1 VTGVCEP
8 IAVPDL
14 SSIGK
19 GDALIIVP
27 PFASLELPSLGAHLL
42 QACAKGAGL
51 DVRLLYANLV
61 FAASFSEETYD
72 GISCGYQT
80 TAELI
85 GERFFA
91 AAAYGRPPLALPM
104 DGSYD
109 QRFSRAIADFEM
121 KLSLTQ
127 LRALEVLATD
137 WVERVGAS
145 VARLGFPVVGVSTT
159 FEQTA
164 AAVALLAAVKR
175 RCPETI
181 TIVGGANC
189 EGPMADGIVSL
200 DAPIDYVFSGQSEET
215 FVDWLLAVK
224 AGVRPPQRIIKG
236 RRPLDMNGLPPP
248 NYQSWFAQRA
258 LFLNKAGVVPKEVY
272 VMYESSRGCWWGEK
286 HHCTFCGLNGLGMRY
301 SEKSADK
308 VIEDLRYLLAQSP
321 TRNVQLTDNIMPY
334 RYFHT
339 LLPRLQGEVPGVRL
353 FYEEKSNLSLEKI
366 QILKQ
371 AGVVSI
377 QPGIE
382 AISTPLLQLMDKG
395 VTAAQNVA
403 LLRYARSV
411 GVEISWNLL
420 FRFPG
425 DKVQD
430 YEQTLTLIPLLRH
443 LPPPDGFGPLRID
456 RFSPYHERPERH
468 GLVNLRPLPAYAH
481 IFPPGARIDLIAY
494 NFLASYESAAN
505 DKVEAELRAAVTSWQ
520 ALWRTGSK
528 PPALH
533 VRETRP
539 GAYLLIDT
547 RGLPGA
553 RTVQFLDTAQ
563 ARAALVPHK
572 PRSAS
577 ANETS
582 ALTWALAERV
592 AVHLDGRHVPLATA
606 SATLLA
612 RFEAETDGA
621 QGAEEELGSSDHRLV
636 RLAGAL

>member
-1 VTGVCEP
+1 MTGVCGP
-8 IAVPDL
+8 VAVPDL

-19 GDALIIVP
+19 GDALIIIP
-27 PFASLELPSLGAHLL
+27 PFANLELPSLGVHLL
-42 QACAKGAGL
+42 QACAMCAGL
-51 DVRLLYANLV
+51 DVRALYANLV
-61 FAASFSEETYD
+61 FAASFSEETYN
-72 GISCGYQT
+72 GISCGHQT

-91 AAAYGRPPLALPM
+91 AAAYGRPPLALPI
-104 DGSYD
+104 DGSDD

-121 KLSLTQ
+121 KISLTQ
-127 LRALEVLATD
+127 LRTLEALATD
-137 WVERVGAS
+137 WVEQVGVS

-175 RCPETI
+175 CCPETI
-181 TIVGGANC
+181 TILGGANC
-189 EGPMADGIVSL
+189 EGPMADGVASL
-200 DAPIDYVFSGQSEET
+200 GAPIDYVFSGQSEET
-215 FVDWLLAVK
+215 FVDWLQTVK
-224 AGVRPPQRIIKG
+224 AGVRPPQHVIKG
-236 RRPLDMNGLPPP
+236 HRPLDMDDLPPP

-258 LFLNKAGVVPKEVY
+258 LFLDKAKVAPKEVF
-272 VMYESSRGCWWGEK
+272 VTYESSRGCWWGEK

-334 RYFHT
+334 RYFRT
-339 LLPRLQGEVPGVRL
+339 LLPRLQEEVPGVRL

-366 QILKQ
+366 QILKK

-382 AISTPLLQLMDKG
+382 ALSTPLLQLMDKG

-403 LLRYARSV
+403 LLRYARAA
-411 GVEISWNLL
+411 GMEISWNLL

-430 YEQTLTLIPLLRH
+430 YEQTLNLLPLLRH

-456 RFSPYHERPERH
+456 RFSPYHERPEHH
-468 GLVNLRPLPAYAH
+468 GMGDLRPLPAYSY
-481 IFPPGARIDLIAY
+481 ILPTSARIDLVAY
-494 NFLASYESAAN
+494 YFLANYESAAN
-505 DKVEAELRAAVTSWQ
+505 DKVQAELRAAVTAWQ
-520 ALWRTGSK
+520 ELWRTGSK

-533 VRETRP
+533 LREVRP
-539 GAYLLIDT
+539 GVYLLIDT

-553 RTVQFLDTAQ
+553 QTVRFLDTAK
-563 ARAALVPHK
+563 ARATLVPHK
-572 PRSAS
+572 PRTGSADERS
-577 ANETS
+577 AV
-582 ALTWALAERV
+582 TWALAERL
-592 AVHLDGRHVPLATA
+592 AVLLDGRHVPLATA
-606 SATLLA
+606 STTLLE

-621 QGAEEELGSSDHRLV
+621 QNTEENWAV
-636 RLAGAL
+636 ATVALRS